1 MSILGEMSF
10 EDAVGVGHGSMH
22 PRRGAS
28 LLGVT
33 PSEAVPTE
41 YLVVELVEVHCRLP
55 CCVVLT
61 MEVTCC
67 VSIFFFRFCEREAVD
82 TVRAWL
88 TLDLGRYVFDVTL
101 VVVVHPQVIVVG
113 DGTFEV
119 AHSEGVS
126 AGG

>member
-1 MSILGEMSF
+1 M
-10 EDAVGVGHGSMH
+10 
-22 PRRGAS
+22 
-28 LLGVT
+28 T

-41 YLVVELVEVHCRLP
+41 YLVVELVEVHCWHP

-61 MEVTCC
+61 SMEVTCC
-67 VSIFFFRFCEREAVD
+67 VSIFFFFRFCEREAVD